1 MRNHIQYITRK
12 EINIT
17 KWNECIDQSFNGLI
31 YAHSFFLDEL
41 CTNWDALVMN
51 DYEAVMPLPWRK
63 KWNFQYIYQPYFIA
77 ALGVFGNN
85 LTSFII
91 ESFLNH
97 IPKKFSFLE
106 IDINETNQIT
116 SFPELAIK
124 KRQNQFL
131 ILDKPYETLL
141 NNYKRLA
148 KRKLQTAV
156 DNGLVIQQI
165 DEAELVISSY
175 EKYYE
180 EKNRIIPH
188 ETYTRLLKTISSLP
202 KKNYQS
208 YLVQKQETI
217 AGFYTVLV
225 DEKNVYSIIGGSTT
239 EGKNSGA
246 FYLATDAAIKD
257 HSGTGKTFRF
267 EGSDIEGIAFFNQ
280 QFGSFPV
287 DYLRLKMNKLPWPFL
302 YFK

>member
-1 MRNHIQYITRK
+1 MLNKIQYITRK
-12 EINIT
+12 EIDTT
-17 KWNECIDQSFNGLI
+17 KWDGCIDRSSNGLI
-31 YAHSFFLDEL
+31 YAHRYFLDEL

-63 KWNFQYIYQPYFIA
+63 KWGFQYIYQPYFIT

-85 LTSFII
+85 LTNLII
-91 ESFLNH
+91 ESFLKH
-97 IPKKFSFLE
+97 IPKKFSYLE
-106 IDINETNQIT
+106 IDLNEKNLVTPFSKLT
-116 SFPELAIK
+116 IK
-124 KRQNQFL
+124 KRKNYFL
-131 ILDKPYETLL
+131 KLDKPYETLF

-148 KRKLQTAV
+148 KRKLQLALER
-156 DNGLVIQQI
+156 GLVIHR
-165 DEAELVISSY
+165 DAEAEAIIKSY

-188 ETYTRLLKTISSLP
+188 DTYTHLLKALSSLP
-202 KKNYQS
+202 KNNYQS
-208 YLVQKQETI
+208 YLVKKQEAM

-225 DEKNVYSIIGGSTT
+225 DEKNVYSIIGGSTA
-239 EGKNSGA
+239 EGKNYGA

-257 HSGTGKTFRF
+257 YSGTGKTFRF

-280 QFGSFPV
+280 QFGSFPI
-287 DYLRLKMNKLPWPFL
+287 DYLRIKINKLPWPFS

>member
-1 MRNHIQYITRK
+1 
-12 EINIT
+12 
-17 KWNECIDQSFNGLI
+17 LI

-51 DYEAVMPLPWRK
+51 DYEAVMPLSWRR
-63 KWNFQYIYQPYFIA
+63 KWGIHYIYQPYFIA

-85 LTSFII
+85 LTRLTI
-91 ESFLNH
+91 ESFLHH
-97 IPKKFSFLE
+97 IPKKFRFWE
-106 IDINETNQIT
+106 IDINEENQVM
-116 SFPELAIK
+116 SFPKLTIK

-131 ILDKPYETLL
+131 LLGKPYETLF

-148 KRKLQTAV
+148 KRKLQTAEE
-156 DNGLVIQQI
+156 NGLIIQRV
-165 DEAELVISSY
+165 DEAELIISSY
-175 EKYYE
+175 EKFYE
-180 EKNRIIPH
+180 ERNRIIPH
-188 ETYTRLLKTISSLP
+188 ETYSQLIKAISFLP
-202 KKNYQS
+202 KKNHQS
-208 YLVQKQETI
+208 YLVKKQGTI

-225 DEKNVYSIIGGSTT
+225 DEKNVYSLIGGSTV
-239 EGKNSGA
+239 EGKNHGA

-287 DYLRLKMNKLPWPFL
+287 GYLRLKMNNLPWPFL